1 MWFLGEIWL
10 EWILQ
15 FLWWLGF
22 FLFWMNYLEQAVS
35 SVTNWWFK
43 NLLKKFTSSLLKSFW
58 SWILIT
64 TILESS
70 NVVSVLVLA
79 FVWTG
84 ILSLTSAL
92 AVILWSSVWTWITSS
107 VLWVVG
113 LSLDV
118 AKIALP
124 LIFLWAIWMNFL
136 SRWPKVVTVS
146 KFFLSF
152 GMIFLAFSLM
162 KEWLGFVTDIVD
174 FGQYSN
180 MSPWIFFLIWLLLT
194 ILVQSWT
201 IIYVVSLA
209 LIYSGI
215 LQPQQGL
222 AIMLAT
228 YLWSTITIILW
239 AIWVNKVAIKKQVA
253 VWHVGFNL
261 IISIAWILCLPI
273 IMDVYQNILEPKF
286 GAVIWITIIY
296 FLWRTVFAFI
306 FLFLVKPVSNILV
319 KIIKDSKQNIQLA
332 VQKII
337 NVENLTPAV
346 AQMAIKQD
354 MLLLFWNAIKYNLNA
369 RDFSPVGINPWATT
383 EEELATTLAF
393 KWNFDK
399 NDLSKVYR
407 DVKYIQNELLNFIVS
422 LPVSENSSGN
432 AELYQSVIAILDSC
446 KTIKDV
452 QNHIEEWQWSS
463 SNNLQKDYELTREMV
478 LRFYSA
484 VLHLYQRFDS
494 KKALI
499 GAQEVLEILQKE
511 NDEYLVQLRPHK
523 NDDIPLTALI
533 QTRRYFVQSCKDL
546 LHAMELYNAG
556 PDEIKYFKE
565 NMTSFMK

>member
-118 AKIALP
+118 ARIALP

-494 KKALI
+494 KKALTD
-499 GAQEVLEILQKE
+499 AQEVLEILQKE